1 MKLKRIFI
9 DFITTIAVL
18 SLISAIVIVLG
29 HSTAVE
35 GVKTALFNFENG
47 ENLLKITN
55 FDVSV
60 SKGTAGVLGI
70 VISVIAIII
79 PAFVVFYQTKNKHFY
94 IILGYIIPMIMLC
107 LPLFVKGNDIINL
120 VASMSLM
127 LFVNPYYSLLS
138 VLPLPSAFLDIYV
151 GFGIVTGIMI
161 ISMIVGIIYNKM
173 KYKLD

>member
-1 MKLKRIFI
+1 MRAKRIFT

-29 HSTAVE
+29 HSTAVK

-60 SKGTAGVLGI
+60 SKGSVGILGI
-70 VISVIAIII
+70 VISAIAIII
-79 PAFVVFYQTKNKHFY
+79 PAFVAFYQTKNKHFY
-94 IILGYIIPMIMLC
+94 IVLGYIIPMIMLC
-107 LPLFVKGNDIINL
+107 LPIFIKGNNIVNL
-120 VASMSLM
+120 VASISLM
-127 LFVNPYYSLLS
+127 LFVNPYYTLLS
-138 VLPLPSAFLDIYV
+138 VLPLPSTFLDIYV
-151 GFGIVTGIMI
+151 GFGIVTGIML

-173 KYKLD
+173 RYKLD